1 MSAGSGPRRLRELL
15 ARPEILVL
23 PGAFDP
29 LSARIIEQ
37 AGFEA
42 VYATGAGFANAGFG
56 LPDIGFIGL
65 AEVVEHVGRMTEAVD
80 VPVVVDA
87 DTGYG
92 ELLQV
97 RRTVRELERAGAA
110 AIQLE
115 DQVAP
120 KRCGHF
126 DGQQLIGAEDMVR
139 KLAIALDSR
148 RDNDLVIIART
159 DARSVEGLDAA
170 IERAQAY
177 AAVGADVIFVEAPRS
192 REELETLPAKVGAP
206 LLANIV
212 EGGKT
217 PVSSADQLQEA
228 GFKIALFANTALRA
242 SMAAV
247 RDAMQ
252 TLRADGSPE
261 RVLPHMVSWEERQ
274 ETVALT
280 AYRALE
286 DRYAQG
292 DHHDLAEARR
302 NGGAD
307 GSAAGSPIAHQGED
321 HQ

>member
-1 MSAGSGPRRLRELL
+1 
-15 ARPEILVL
+15 VL

-65 AEVVEHVGRMTEAVD
+65 AETVEHVGRMTEAVNI
-80 VPVVVDA
+80 PVVVDA

-148 RDNDLVIIART
+148 RDDDLVIIART
-159 DARSVEGLDAA
+159 DARNVEGLDAA

-177 AAVGADVIFVEAPRS
+177 AAVGADLIFVEAPRS

-206 LLANIV
+206 LLANMV

-217 PVSSADQLQEA
+217 PASSAAQLQEA

-252 TLRADGSPE
+252 TLRADGGTE
-261 RVLPHMVSWEERQ
+261 RVLPHMASWQERQ
-274 ETVALT
+274 ETVAMP
-280 AYRALE
+280 AYMDLE

-292 DHHDLAEARR
+292 DHHEFTEARR
-302 NGGAD
+302 KAGVGETRGRQSQSTPGG
-307 GSAAGSPIAHQGED
+307 D